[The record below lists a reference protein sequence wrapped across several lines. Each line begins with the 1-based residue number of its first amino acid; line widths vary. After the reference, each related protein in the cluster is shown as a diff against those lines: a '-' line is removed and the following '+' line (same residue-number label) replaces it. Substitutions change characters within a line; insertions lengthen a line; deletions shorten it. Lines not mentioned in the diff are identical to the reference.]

1 MHRRKHLSTSF
12 SVIFFFALPDLLFAQ
27 MVPESHV
34 RQDTV
39 WQGEIEIQGSV
50 SIMGVTVRVAP
61 GTTIRFRSQ
70 DATASVPVLRLNSTT
85 GNEPCLLLEG
95 APEQPIV
102 VETPPDLPPGAILV
116 DPGSHG
122 TLIARHVVFRRL
134 GGAAKGNSD
143 AIDLQLSAIDNELR
157 INDCRFEHCGIVRAG
172 FLGPIKA
179 AEISRCNFASTQG
192 DIALMLAG
200 VGAGRKM
207 VTENIADAAFRVD
220 CSEIFLQ
227 DNVLVGAAAAISVPS
242 LTKEGIRLDRNYV
255 HCTYKRDEGRYALKC
270 DTPHAELTRNVLRG
284 GTYVVAAAP
293 RTIRDNVLIGVD
305 GLEANVSIKEI
316 RLVLP
321 KSAATTHALITGLA
335 TEARI
340 SNNLL
345 LGPAHAALSISGS
358 AKAPRIENNLFDG
371 WDSARRA
378 VHFNLFTPSAVG
390 AELRNNVFTRYQRAA
405 IYDQAGL
412 PGTVAGAGNNLFAG
426 FTDAI
431 YENIKGVDDLAP
443 DDRRIETFSQLRLA
457 APPTTQ
463 AAMDAEERLLR
474 REIGVA
480 DIRELWLAAY
490 RPMDNSPLR
499 TNKAPIGPSIDDPNE
514 KSLNAPEPETT
525 SPAP

>member
-1 MHRRKHLSTSF
+1 MYRSKYRSTFF

-27 MVPESHV
+27 MVSESHL
-34 RQDTV
+34 RQDAV
-39 WQGEIEIQGSV
+39 WQGEVEIQGSV

-61 GTTIRFRSQ
+61 GTTIRIKNQ
-70 DATASVPVLRLNSTT
+70 DTTASPPVLRLHSTT

-95 APEQPIV
+95 APDQPII
-102 VETPPDLPPGAILV
+102 VETPADLPPGAIRTE
-116 DPGSHG
+116 PGSHG

-143 AIDLQLSAIDNELR
+143 AIDLQLSAVSDELR
-157 INDCRFEHCGIVRAG
+157 LNDCRFEHCGAVRAG

-179 AEISRCNFASTQG
+179 AEINRCNFASTQG
-192 DIALMLAG
+192 DIALMLSG
-200 VGAGRKM
+200 VSTGQKT
-207 VTENIADAAFRVD
+207 VTENIADASFRLD
-220 CSEIFLQ
+220 CSEVLLQ
-227 DNVLVGAAAAISVPS
+227 DNVLVGPAAAVSVPT

-255 HCTYKRDEGRYALKC
+255 HCTFPKDEGRYALKC
-270 DTPHAELTRNVLRG
+270 DTPHAELTRNVLIG

-305 GLEANVSIKEI
+305 GLEANVAVKEI
-316 RLVLP
+316 KIVLP
-321 KSAATTHALITGLA
+321 KSAATTHALLTGLA
-335 TEARI
+335 AEATIR
-340 SNNLL
+340 NNLL
-345 LGPAHAALSISGS
+345 LGPAHAALSINGS
-358 AKAPRIENNLFDG
+358 AKAPSIENNLFDG

-378 VHFNLFTPSAVG
+378 VHFNLFTPAAVG

-412 PGTVAGAGNNLFAG
+412 QGTVSSASNNLFAG
-426 FTDAI
+426 FAGAI
-431 YENIKGVDDLAP
+431 YENIKGVDDAAP
-443 DDRRIETFSQLRLA
+443 GDRRIETFSQLRLA

-480 DIRELWLAAY
+480 EIRELWLAAY
-490 RPMDNSPLR
+490 RPMDNSPLHD
-499 TNKAPIGPSIDDPNE
+499 NKVPIGPNMIDPNE
-514 KSLNAPEPETT
+514 KYLNAPKPGTT